1 MTHQTPSH
9 NAVEAAWILGA
20 DDITPI
26 STEHIGSTMNDA
38 GPDAKPTWVLLNR
51 TTPGL
56 EEWLVENAIVR
67 PELIKP
73 LLMEDTRPR
82 CDQFK
87 EGVLLNLRG
96 VNLNPGA
103 DPEDMLS
110 LRMWIT
116 GRAIV
121 ALHRYRIMAVE
132 DIISLLKQGEGPG
145 SIGELLTLVAEN
157 LTERM
162 APVVQK
168 LDEQLDGMDAT
179 LDVGD
184 ARTDHRALLDQLA
197 GIRPVITALRRFI
210 APQQV
215 ALSKL
220 STLQVEWLDELDR
233 VSLRHTVDQVTRIV
247 EDLDAL
253 RERASITKDA
263 IQQSMSDA
271 MTRSMNWLS
280 AVAFV
285 FLPLG
290 FLTGLLG
297 INVGGMP
304 GVENPWSFA
313 IVCVGLTAIGIAL
326 WAYMRAKR
334 LL

>member
-1 MTHQTPSH
+1 MEHV
-9 NAVEAAWILGA
+9 AVETAWILG
-20 DDITPI
+20 
-26 STEHIGSTMNDA
+26 IGDRVRELAPNEIAETL
-38 GPDAKPTWVLLNR
+38 PQPEPTWMLLNR
-51 TTPGL
+51 TAEGL
-56 EEWLVENAIVR
+56 EDWLVDNAIVR

-103 DPEDMLS
+103 EPEDMLS
-110 LRMWIT
+110 LRMWVT
-116 GRAIV
+116 DRAIV

-132 DIISLLKQGEGPG
+132 DIITLLRQGEGPE
-145 SIGELLTLVAEN
+145 SIGHFLTMAAEN

-162 APVVQK
+162 VPVVQD
-168 LDEQLDGMDAT
+168 LDEQLDQLEANLDTGDGRLDHHT
-179 LDVGD
+179 LL
-184 ARTDHRALLDQLA
+184 AQLA
-197 GIRPVITALRRFI
+197 EVRPVITALRRFI
-210 APQQV
+210 APQQD

-220 STLQVEWLDELDR
+220 SVLQVPWLDDLDR

-253 RERASITKDA
+253 RERATITKDA
-263 IQQSMSDA
+263 IQQHMSDA
-271 MTRSMNWLS
+271 MSKSMNWLS

-304 GVENPWSFA
+304 GVDSPWAFT
-313 IVCVGLTAIGIAL
+313 IVCVVMAVIGGAL
-326 WAYMRAKR
+326 WAYMKAKR

>member
-1 MTHQTPSH
+1 MTHE
-9 NAVEAAWILGA
+9 AVETAWILSPDGKATPLQA
-20 DDITPI
+20 D
-26 STEHIGSTMNDA
+26 EVGKAM
-38 GPDAKPTWVLLNR
+38 PDPAPTWLLLNR
-51 TTPGL
+51 TAPGL

-116 GRAIV
+116 DRAIV
-121 ALHRYRIMAVE
+121 ALHRYRIMAVQ
-132 DIISLLKQGEGPG
+132 DIIELLKIGEGPE
-145 SIGELLTLVAEN
+145 SIGHFLTLVAEN

-162 APVVQK
+162 SPVVQR
-168 LDEQLDGMDAT
+168 LDEQLDQMDSQ
-179 LDVGD
+179 LDAAD
-184 ARTDHRALLDQLA
+184 ARTDNRALLDQLA
-197 GIRPVITALRRFI
+197 AIRPVVTALRRFI

-220 STLQVEWLDELDR
+220 STLQVDWLDELDR
-233 VSLRHTVDQVTRIV
+233 ISLRHTVDQVTRIV

-253 RERASITKDA
+253 RERATITKDA
-263 IQQSMSDA
+263 IQQNMSDA
-271 MTRSMNWLS
+271 MTKSMNWLS

-304 GVENPWSFA
+304 GVENPWAFA
-313 IVCVGLTAIGIAL
+313 GVCVGLTVVGVAVWL
-326 WAYMRAKR
+326 YMRAKR
-334 LL
+334 VL

>member
-1 MTHQTPSH
+1 MNHE
-9 NAVEAAWILGA
+9 AVETAWILSLDGQAEPLKPEQVGA
-20 DDITPI
+20 SMDDPR
-26 STEHIGSTMNDA
+26 
-38 GPDAKPTWVLLNR
+38 PTWLLLNR
-51 TTPGL
+51 TAPGL
-56 EEWLVENAIVR
+56 EKWLVDNSIVR

-103 DPEDMLS
+103 EPEDMLS
-110 LRMWIT
+110 LRMWVT
-116 GRAIV
+116 DRAIV
-121 ALHRYRIMAVE
+121 ALHRFRIMAVE
-132 DIISLLKQGEGPG
+132 DIIQRLNQGDGPE
-145 SIGELLTLVAEN
+145 SIGHFLTMVSEN

-162 APVVQK
+162 TPVVQDLDIQ
-168 LDEQLDGMDAT
+168 LDEMDHLLDLA
-179 LDVGD
+179 DV
-184 ARTDHRALLDQLA
+184 RTDHRALLDQLA
-197 GIRPVITALRRFI
+197 DIRPVITALRRFI

-220 STLQVEWLDELDR
+220 STLQVPWLDELDR
-233 VSLRHTVDQVTRIV
+233 VSLRHTVDNVTRIV

-253 RERASITKDA
+253 RERATITKDA
-263 IQQSMSDA
+263 IQQNMSDA

-290 FLTGLLG
+290 FFTGLLG
-297 INVGGMP
+297 INVGGIP
-304 GVENPWSFA
+304 GTENPWSFT
-313 IVCVGLTAIGIAL
+313 IVCVVLIAIGIGL
-326 WAYMRAKR
+326 WAFMRAKR

>member
-1 MTHQTPSH
+1 MTHE
-9 NAVEAAWILGA
+9 AVETAWILG
-20 DDITPI
+20 
-26 STEHIGSTMNDA
+26 SGETMRELAEGEIAESLAWPN
-38 GPDAKPTWVLLNR
+38 PTWLLLNR
-51 TTPGL
+51 TAVGI
-56 EEWLVENAIVR
+56 EDWLVDNTVVR
-67 PELIKP
+67 PELLKP

-82 CDQFK
+82 CDLFK
-87 EGVLLNLRG
+87 DGVLLNLRG

-116 GRAIV
+116 DGVIV

-132 DIISLLKQGEGPG
+132 DIIQLMRDGEGPET
-145 SIGELLTLVAEN
+145 IGGFLTQVAEN

-162 APVVQK
+162 SPVVQR
-168 LDEQLDGMDAT
+168 LDENLDALEAQLDADG
-179 LDVGD
+179 GQ
-184 ARTDHRALLDQLA
+184 TDHLALLDKLA
-197 GIRPVITALRRFI
+197 AIRPMITTLRRFI
-210 APQQV
+210 APQQD

-220 STLQVEWLDELDR
+220 SVLQVGWLDELDR
-233 VSLRHTVDQVTRIV
+233 ISLRHTVDQVTRLV

-253 RERASITKDA
+253 RERATITKDA
-263 IQQSMSDA
+263 IQQRMSDA
-271 MTRSMNWLS
+271 MSKSMNWLS

-304 GVENPWSFA
+304 GVDSSWAFA
-313 IVCVGLTAIGIAL
+313 IVCVIMAVVGAAL

>member
-1 MTHQTPSH
+1 MSHQ
-9 NAVEAAWILGA
+9 AVETAWILSPDGKA
-20 DDITPI
+20 VALSPEQVSASMDDPR
-26 STEHIGSTMNDA
+26 
-38 GPDAKPTWVLLNR
+38 PTWLLLNR
-51 TTPGL
+51 TAPGL
-56 EEWLVENAIVR
+56 EDWLVDNAIVR

-116 GRAIV
+116 DRAIV
-121 ALHRYRIMAVE
+121 MLHRHRIMAIE
-132 DIISLLKQGEGPG
+132 DMTALLKLGEGPE
-145 SIGELLTLVAEN
+145 SIGHFLTLIADN

-162 APVVQK
+162 SPVVQGLEEH
-168 LDEQLDGMDAT
+168 LDQMDSL
-179 LDVGD
+179 LDVAD

-197 GIRPVITALRRFI
+197 GIRPVVTALRRFI

-253 RERASITKDA
+253 RERATITKDA
-263 IQQSMSDA
+263 IQQNMSDA
-271 MTRSMNWLS
+271 MTKSMNWLS

-290 FLTGLLG
+290 FLTGLFG

-304 GVENPWSFA
+304 GIDNPWAFA
-313 IVCVGLTAIGIAL
+313 IVCVALTAIGIAL
-326 WAYMRAKR
+326 WAFMRAKR

>member
-1 MTHQTPSH
+1 MTHE
-9 NAVEAAWILGA
+9 AVETAWILSPDGKAVALKPEEVGA
-20 DDITPI
+20 SMSDPR
-26 STEHIGSTMNDA
+26 
-38 GPDAKPTWVLLNR
+38 PTWLLLNR
-51 TTPGL
+51 TAPGL
-56 EEWLVENAIVR
+56 EEWLEQNTIVR
-67 PELIKP
+67 PELLKP
-73 LLMEDTRPR
+73 MLMEDTRPR

-103 DPEDMLS
+103 NPEDMLS

-116 GRAIV
+116 DRAIV

-132 DIISLLKQGEGPG
+132 DIITLLNQGDGPQG
-145 SIGELLTLVAEN
+145 IGHFLTLVAEN

-162 APVVQK
+162 SPVVQG
-168 LDEQLDGMDAT
+168 LDEQLDEMDAL
-179 LDVGD
+179 LDAAD
-184 ARTDHRALLDQLA
+184 ARTDNRALLDQLA
-197 GIRPVITALRRFI
+197 GIRPVVTALRRFI

-215 ALSKL
+215 ALAKL

-233 VSLRHTVDQVTRIV
+233 ISLRNTVDQVTRIV

-253 RERASITKDA
+253 RERATITKDA
-263 IQQSMSDA
+263 IQQNMSDA
-271 MTRSMNWLS
+271 MTKSMNWLS

-304 GVENPWSFA
+304 GVESPWAFA
-313 IVCVGLTAIGIAL
+313 LVCVGLTVVGLGL
-326 WAYMRAKR
+326 WLYMRAKR

>member
-1 MTHQTPSH
+1 MSH
-9 NAVEAAWILGA
+9 EAVETAWILEPNGKSVHLRTDQVGA
-20 DDITPI
+20 SMADPRP
-26 STEHIGSTMNDA
+26 S
-38 GPDAKPTWVLLNR
+38 WLLLNR
-51 TTPGL
+51 TAPGL
-56 EEWLVENAIVR
+56 EEWLVDNAIVR

-103 DPEDMLS
+103 DPGDMLT

-116 GRAIV
+116 DRVIV
-121 ALHRYRIMAVE
+121 VLHRQRIMAIE
-132 DIISLLKQGEGPG
+132 DIIDLLNRGEGPE
-145 SIGELLTLVAEN
+145 SIGHFLTMVAEN

-162 APVVQK
+162 EPVVQD
-168 LDEQLDGMDAT
+168 LEEQLDRTDGL
-179 LDVGD
+179 LDVAGTH
-184 ARTDHRALLDQLA
+184 TDHRALLDQLA
-197 GIRPVITALRRFI
+197 EIRPVVTELRRFI

-220 STLQVEWLDELDR
+220 SILQVTWLDELDR
-233 VSLRHTVDQVTRIV
+233 ISLHHTVDQVTRIV

-253 RERASITKDA
+253 RERATIVKDA
-263 IQQSMSDA
+263 IQQNISNA
-271 MTRSMNWLS
+271 MNQTMGRLA
-280 AVAFV
+280 AVTVV

-290 FLTGLLG
+290 FLTSLFG

-304 GVENPWSFA
+304 GVGHSWAFA
-313 IVCVGLTAIGIAL
+313 IISIGSVIIGLAL
-326 WAYMRAKR
+326 WAFMHTKR

>member
-1 MTHQTPSH
+1 MTH
-9 NAVEAAWILGA
+9 EAIETAWTLGPGDKTA
-20 DDITPI
+20 PLSPQQITP
-26 STEHIGSTMNDA
+26 TMKGDQ
-38 GPDAKPTWVLLNR
+38 GELIWLLLNR
-51 TTPGL
+51 TAAGI
-56 EEWLVENAIVR
+56 EDWLVENSIVR
-67 PELIKP
+67 SELIKP

-96 VNLNPGA
+96 VNLNPGE

-116 GRAIV
+116 DRAIV
-121 ALHRYRIMAVE
+121 SLHRYRIMAVE
-132 DIISLLKQGEGPG
+132 DIIARLEHGDGPE
-145 SIGELLTLVAEN
+145 SIGEFLTGLADN

-162 APVVQK
+162 SPVVQD
-168 LDEQLDGMDAT
+168 LDEQLDQMDVL
-179 LDVGD
+179 LDASD
-184 ARTDHRALLDQLA
+184 ARTDHRALLAQLSQ
-197 GIRPVITALRRFI
+197 IRPVITALRRFI
-210 APQQV
+210 APQQA

-220 STLQVEWLDELDR
+220 SALQVAWLDEMDR
-233 VSLRHTVDQVTRIV
+233 ISLRNTTDNVTRIV

-253 RERASITKDA
+253 RERATITKDA

-290 FLTGLLG
+290 FITGLLG

-304 GVENPWSFA
+304 GVESPTAFA
-313 IVCVGLTAIGIAL
+313 LVCVVLAVIGVAL
-326 WAYMRAKR
+326 WGVMRLRK

>member
-1 MTHQTPSH
+1 MSH
-9 NAVEAAWILGA
+9 EAVETAWILAPEGKSEPLPPEQVGA
-20 DDITPI
+20 SMDDPR
-26 STEHIGSTMNDA
+26 
-38 GPDAKPTWVLLNR
+38 PTWLLLNR
-51 TTPGL
+51 TAPGL
-56 EEWLVENAIVR
+56 EDWLVDNAIVR
-67 PELIKP
+67 AELIKP

-103 DPEDMLS
+103 NPEDMLS

-116 GRAIV
+116 DRAIV
-121 ALHRYRIMAVE
+121 ALHRHRIMAIE
-132 DIISLLKQGEGPG
+132 HIIGLLKLGEGPESVG
-145 SIGELLTLVAEN
+145 HFLTLVAEN

-162 APVVQK
+162 SPVVQD
-168 LDEQLDGMDAT
+168 LEEQLDQMDGL
-179 LDVGD
+179 LDVAD
-184 ARTDHRALLDQLA
+184 ARTDHRALLDRLA
-197 GIRPVITALRRFI
+197 SIRPVVTALRRFI

-220 STLQVEWLDELDR
+220 STLQVVWLDELDR

-253 RERASITKDA
+253 RERATITKDA
-263 IQQSMSDA
+263 IQQNMADA
-271 MTRSMNWLS
+271 MTKSMNWLS

-304 GVENPWSFA
+304 GVENPWAFA
-313 IVCVGLTAIGIAL
+313 IVCLALGAIGVAL